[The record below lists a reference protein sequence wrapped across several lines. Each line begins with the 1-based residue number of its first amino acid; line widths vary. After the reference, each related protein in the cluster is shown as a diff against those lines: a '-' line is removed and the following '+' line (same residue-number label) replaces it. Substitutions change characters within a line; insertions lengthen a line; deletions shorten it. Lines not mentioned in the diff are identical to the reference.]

1 MVCNGRA
8 LQNVQMYKLNMV
20 LDVHPYAITA
30 PSKTGGRWQTYVK
43 EGDKRKIIR
52 ASSKEKLMDKLYTA
66 YFVQNGVSGMTMD
79 KLFLEWLAY
88 KECITNSMNTIR
100 RHEQHWKKYF
110 QDISPNKVSSYD
122 RLELQKECNQLIKV
136 NNLSSKEW
144 QNVKTIL
151 LGMFDYAFEKG
162 YINTNPMPSIKIT
175 VKFRQ
180 VNKKSGRTETYQT
193 DEYKALMQYL
203 DAEYTAT
210 EDLALLAV
218 KFDFFIGCRVAELV
232 ALKWCDV
239 ENLRHLHICREEVK
253 ESVRVGDTWKDVYTV
268 SEHTK
273 TYTDRSINLVPNAI
287 AILNHIRLKMAYN
300 VSDDDYIFTRNGSR
314 ITSRQINYILE
325 KACTKLGIMIKR
337 SHKVRKTF
345 ASRLNVGEV
354 PLDSIRELLGHANL
368 STTLSYIYNPLSE
381 KETYNLMSRALGK
394 VQ

>member
-1 MVCNGRA
+1 MCVLCVCYI
-8 LQNVQMYKLNMV
+8 QN
-20 LDVHPYAITA
+20 
-30 PSKTGGRWQTYVK
+30 
-43 EGDKRKIIR
+43 
-52 ASSKEKLMDKLYTA
+52 
-66 YFVQNGVSGMTMD
+66 
-79 KLFLEWLAY
+79 
-88 KECITNSMNTIR
+88 C
-100 RHEQHWKKYF
+100 
-110 QDISPNKVSSYD
+110 
-122 RLELQKECNQLIKV
+122 V
-136 NNLSSKEW
+136 N
-144 QNVKTIL
+144 
-151 LGMFDYAFEKG
+151 
-162 YINTNPMPSIKIT
+162 
-175 VKFRQ
+175 
-180 VNKKSGRTETYQT
+180 
-193 DEYKALMQYL
+193 
-203 DAEYTAT
+203 
-210 EDLALLAV
+210 
-218 KFDFFIGCRVAELV
+218 
-232 ALKWCDV
+232 
-239 ENLRHLHICREEVK
+239 ICREEVK

-337 SHKVRKTF
+337 SHKVRKTV